1 MLKLVGICVI
11 FGGILGGIVSWN
23 ENRRMKIG
31 DMVLLE
37 QFVSHAVYRLETEK
51 VYVAELLE
59 VTGEISDRLRDTFQ
73 DIVAKM
79 QKNDCPFGERI
90 WTEVW
95 RKHRG
100 EWNFSE
106 QFLFL
111 VTECAKGLFGDNLR
125 ENIDVLKHIREQMQI
140 QIQEEKVQWRE
151 KQKVFTPVGILG
163 GIMIVIILL

>member
-1 MLKLVGICVI
+1 MLKLFGICVI
-11 FGGILGGIVSWN
+11 FGGILGGIASWN
-23 ENRRMKIG
+23 EDRRRKIC
-31 DMVLLE
+31 DMVLVE

-59 VTGEISDRLRDTFQ
+59 VTGAKSDRLRGTFL

-79 QKNDCPFGERI
+79 QKNDCPYGEQI
-90 WTEVW
+90 WTEGW
-95 RKHRG
+95 RKHRM

-111 VTECAKGLFGDNLR
+111 VIECQKGLFGDNLK
-125 ENIDVLKHIREQMQI
+125 ENIDILKHIREQMQI
-140 QIQEEKVQWRE
+140 QIQEEKAQWRE